1 MQTLFE
7 SQLATAEQLPSNS
20 DRFYHLQS
28 ILRSLYQLSAVTA
41 LELVRELTP
50 DVSDNSALASLA
62 RRFNQPTDGLPVEI
76 LEVATPIARSLIAR
90 IYHKGWFEFDE
101 AYGNTLAT
109 EASEWVSFRNKKPG
123 HGVVSRADIELWT
136 PRLATFARRSLD
148 CFGPTL
154 PRLSASGSPII
165 QIGSTILPIRTPV
178 VHGGSLYVISGVACR
193 KGLWK
198 LDGQTVDWAEST
210 SFTIDLPASSIFEE
224 LASNF
229 PERFDIRPLEF
240 EGRPHWVYSNVPVRQ
255 TSVFEG
261 RTHELSALAEWLD
274 DPTGL
279 PQCLIFG
286 DGGFGKTT
294 LALEF
299 LNRLLE
305 GSETSSSPPPSVISY
320 YSAKMTRWSD
330 EGVVHL
336 RGVSD
341 AMEECVREALFC
353 LTPVLEKEYYKLS
366 GAALVDR
373 VAAEFQQQGFK
384 RSDILLV
391 LDNTETLATSQDQ
404 VAAFGMFLK
413 HIGRRLGRVLI
424 TSRRR
429 EFVAFEPLQISSLSD
444 DECTSLMRRL
454 ADEYGAAAIKQAGES
469 TLRRAAKQLANKP
482 LLIDTL
488 VKFLARSPVG
498 IDQAIEQVFRK
509 TNDQLLEFLY
519 ADAWLRINE
528 LQQDV
533 FLVLVSAAIPLDNL
547 SVADA
552 CVLAG
557 IQHLE
562 FQKALDETYF
572 ATVTDYG
579 DRYELQVVEMA
590 ARFFE
595 QQLRKRSEADR
606 RRIKDFAH
614 KVEVQATRRQRVERI
629 YRQDR
634 VAEAFRSPFAK
645 AAKIATQQGELGLAE
660 DNFRLALEE
669 EPMNAALYDRFA
681 FFLLN
686 RRQRPDLALVQADKA
701 VKLDARNA
709 DASMTLA
716 LCWYRMGEIDK
727 GDAEIEAAR
736 HKGKP
741 AALCVL
747 RMAIA
752 RFHAVKKAPYASEA
766 QKRLKEGQFL
776 VSQAMKTLE
785 SGDDFF
791 VKNMREA
798 RKYEQ
803 LFLDLAYRIRRREI
817 ETDDDMSYG

>member
-1 MQTLFE
+1 MHNLFD
-7 SQLATAEQLPSNS
+7 SQLSAAEQLPSTS
-20 DRFYHLQS
+20 DRLNHLQS
-28 ILRSLYQLSAVTA
+28 ILRALYQISAVSA
-41 LELVRELTP
+41 LELVRGLTP
-50 DVSDNSALASLA
+50 DGIDNSALTSLA
-62 RRFNQPTDGLPVEI
+62 RRFNQPTDGLPIEI

-90 IYHKGWFEFDE
+90 TYHEGWFELD
-101 AYGNTLAT
+101 ATYGNTLAT
-109 EASEWVSFRNKKPG
+109 EAAAWVAFRNKKPG
-123 HGVVSRADIELWT
+123 HGVVSRADIELWA
-136 PRLATFARRSLD
+136 PRLATLVRRSLN

-154 PRLSASGSPII
+154 PRLSVSGPPTVH
-165 QIGSTILPIRTPV
+165 IGSTELSIRTPV
-178 VHGGSLYVISGVACR
+178 VHGGLPFVISGVANR

-198 LDGQTVDWAEST
+198 LEGQTLNWAESA
-210 SFTIDLPASSIFEE
+210 SFTIDLPTGSIFEE

-240 EGRPHWVYSNVPVRQ
+240 EGHPHWVYSNVPVRQ

-261 RTHELSALAEWLD
+261 RDHELRALSEWLE
-274 DPTGL
+274 DPEGL

-305 GSETSSSPPPSVISY
+305 GNEALSVPAPSVISY

-366 GAALVDR
+366 GTALVDR
-373 VAAEFQQQGFK
+373 VAAEFLQQGFK
-384 RSDILLV
+384 RDDILLV
-391 LDNTETLATSQDQ
+391 LDNTETLATSQEE
-404 VAAFGMFLK
+404 VATFGLFLK
-413 HIGRRLGRVLI
+413 QIGKRLGRVLI

-429 EFVAFEPLQISSLSD
+429 EFVAFEPVQISSLSD
-444 DECTSLMRRL
+444 EESTSLMRRL
-454 ADEYGAAAIKQAGES
+454 ADEYGAIAIKQAGES
-469 TLRRAAKQLANKP
+469 TLRRAAKQLTNKP

-488 VKFLARSPVG
+488 VKYLARSPIG
-498 IDQAIEQVFRK
+498 IDEAIKQVFRK

-528 LQQDV
+528 LQQEV
-533 FLVLVSAAIPLDNL
+533 FLVLVSAAIPLDNVN
-547 SVADA
+547 VADA
-552 CVLAG
+552 CALAG
-557 IQHLE
+557 IQHVE

-579 DRYELQVVEMA
+579 DRYELQIVELA

-595 QQLRKRSEADR
+595 QQLRKRGESDR
-606 RRIKDFAH
+606 RRIKDFSL
-614 KVEVQATRRQRVERI
+614 KVEAQATRRQKVERS

-645 AAKIATQQGELGLAE
+645 AAKIATQQGDLGFAE
-660 DNFRLALEE
+660 ENFRLAIEE
-669 EPMNAALYDRFA
+669 EPMNAALRDRFA
-681 FFLLN
+681 LFLLT
-686 RRQRPDLALVQADKA
+686 RLQHPDLALLQAEKA
-701 VKLDARNA
+701 VKLDPQNA

-716 LCWYRMGEIDK
+716 LCWYQLGEIDK
-727 GDAEIEAAR
+727 GDTEIDAAR
-736 HKGKP
+736 KKGKLG
-741 AALCVL
+741 ALCIL
-747 RMAIA
+747 RKAIA
-752 RFHAVKKAPYASEA
+752 RYHEVKKSPYTSNS
-766 QKRLKEGQFL
+766 QKRLREGHLFIG
-776 VSQAMKTLE
+776 QAIKTLD

-791 VKNMREA
+791 IKNMREA
-798 RKYEQ
+798 RKYER
-803 LFLDLAYRIRRREI
+803 LFQNLEYRIRRREI
-817 ETDDDMSYG
+817 DADEMPQ